1 MSTTTPLMTAS
12 AEELAPAARYAEGR
26 TAKDRAKLVLNY
38 LFMSL
43 LALFFMAPILY
54 LLIGSLKPSEEV
66 LNGLAGFLPVS
77 TSLDNYTGVIDRF
90 SSASTG
96 YFVNFMRTSAIVSGV
111 IVAVGL
117 VVNSLAAYAL
127 ARLSWRGRNLVL
139 GVIVLLVILPFE
151 AIVVPL
157 FYMLNDFRDT
167 LEIQFVPF
175 IANAFSIYL
184 FYSFFI
190 GLPRQVEEAARSD
203 GAGPWKTFALIAV
216 PMSKPV
222 FATVAILQFL
232 AAWGQYLWP
241 VMVIAE
247 PNVRPLPLAL
257 ATFTGLPPFDWG
269 QIFAFGVL
277 LVLPVLVVFLVFQR
291 WFVQSVA
298 TSGLKG

>member
-1 MSTTTPLMTAS
+1 MSTNVA
-12 AEELAPAARYAEGR
+12 LAPGTDLVDENVSQYAEGR
-26 TAKDRAKLVLNY
+26 SARDRIKLVLNY
-38 LFMSL
+38 AFMIL
-43 LALFFMAPILY
+43 LAAFFLAPIVY
-54 LLIGSLKPSEEV
+54 LFIGSLKPSEEV
-66 LNGLAGFLPVS
+66 LNGLAGFLPVDV
-77 TSLDNYTGVIDRF
+77 SLDNYTGVIQRF
-90 SSASTG
+90 SSESTG
-96 YFVNFMRTSAIVSGV
+96 YFYNFYLTSAIVAGV
-111 IVAVGL
+111 IVAVGI
-117 VVNSLAAYAL
+117 VVNSMAAYAL
-127 ARLSWRGRNLVL
+127 ARLQWRARNVVL
-139 GVIVLLVILPFE
+139 GAIVLLVILPFE
-151 AIVVPL
+151 AIAVPL
-157 FYMLNDFRDT
+157 FYMLSDFRDT
-167 LEIQFVPF
+167 LQVQFMPF
-175 IANAFSIYL
+175 IANAFSIVL

-203 GAGPWKTFALIAV
+203 GAGPWRTFFLIAV

-232 AAWGQYLWP
+232 AAWGLYLWP

-277 LVLPVLVVFLVFQR
+277 LVLPVLIVFLVFQR